1 MYNCSIV
8 SSINHFNMLITYTV
22 RSIKGPWTLGDLEG
36 GGAVGIKIIN
46 RLFTPSIVL
55 CFSSSLLTYT
65 CDKLNPPGVP
75 RFLA

>member
-46 RLFTPSIVL
+46 RLFYTFNSP
-55 CFSSSLLTYT
+55 LLLLLFVNLY
-65 CDKLNPPGVP
+65 L
-75 RFLA
+75 